1 MNADKNKTMEDFE
14 DQKGKMARAHNLELV
29 ALKEKNYVEKNAMK
43 KEHSEYMERHKAAIE
58 QQKNTIEDVEKN

>member
-1 MNADKNKTMEDFE
+1 MSMNADKNKTMEDFE

-43 KEHSEYMERHKAAIE
+43 KEHIKHME
-58 QQKNTIEDVEKN
+58 